1 MNKTI
6 KSVLASSTVIIA
18 TSIAMT
24 SFAAAADNNG
34 KRKNGTVGIQSVLPK
49 APVAKNEN
57 NRPKRRPRIAQP
69 KAPEANRDQSRQIV
83 VVPNP
88 KRKQKTLFS
97 VLPKAPTAKKPNRKV
112 VEAKPQIDPQLTK
125 EDEAF
130 IAEATKPTLK
140 KKAKPAKK
148 VIKKAPKKAKKKIVK
163 KRKHQEY
170 GTYHYSQDD
179 NYYESPTYYYEDE
192 GYYETAP
199 SYHNGY
205 GNSGSYYSGSSYRT
219 NGYSTG
225 HSYSR
230 GYNCQ

>member
-83 VVPNP
+83 VVPN
-88 KRKQKTLFS
+88 
-97 VLPKAPTAKKPNRKV
+97 KPERQV
-112 VEAKPQIDPQLTK
+112 VEAKPQVVPQTTQT
-125 EDEAF
+125 DEAF
-130 IAEATKPTLK
+130 VVEAPKPKLK
-140 KKAKPAKK
+140 KKVKPAKK

-179 NYYESPTYYYEDE
+179 HYYESPTYYYEDE

-205 GNSGSYYSGSSYRT
+205 GHSGGYYSGSSYRSH
-219 NGYSTG
+219 GYSTG

-230 GYNCQ
+230 GYNCK